1 MRLLFAYLSF
11 SCVIIGC
18 SSEAPREAPQVVA
31 TLPVIKLIVE
41 PILGDLSVV
50 TLLPDGAT
58 PHVYQPKPS
67 DIRLLGD
74 SQLIVSAHEHIDGWS
89 ATLSDTPHFALFES
103 AAESESSYEGSE
115 VFNPHYW
122 SDPNSV
128 LRVIPDLVNELCAV
142 FEDKCPALR
151 RRATAL
157 SVRIDSM
164 SSHLEHVFHP
174 TLEVDSSS
182 LGAEVKTAC
191 YITAQPFIDRYI
203 DRFGLER
210 LGPISQEAEQE
221 PTPAGLAALLETAE
235 RRQCQTLV
243 VQKALD
249 NRAILNLAR
258 DLKWDVIVVDP
269 LGVTAT
275 SYEDYL
281 GSLASSLKPSD
292 Q

>member
-1 MRLLFAYLSF
+1 MRELISYLYV
-11 SCVIIGC
+11 SCALIGC
-18 SSEAPREAPQVVA
+18 GPRPAEEAPQVVA
-31 TLPVIKLIVE
+31 TLPIIKLIVE

-50 TLLPDGAT
+50 TLLPDGAS

-74 SQLIVSAHEHIDGWS
+74 SQLIISAHEHIDGWS

-103 AAESESSYEGSE
+103 VAEAESRGEGSE
-115 VFNPHYW
+115 VLDPHYW

-128 LRVIPDLVNELCAV
+128 LKALPNLVNKLCSV
-142 FEDKCPALR
+142 FESKCPALR
-151 RRATAL
+151 RRATAF

-164 SSHLEHVFHP
+164 SSHLEEVFQSA
-174 TLEVDSSS
+174 LEVGSS
-182 LGAEVKTAC
+182 GPDGTVNTAC

-203 DRFGLER
+203 DRFGLAR
-210 LGPISQEAEQE
+210 LGPISQESEQE
-221 PTPAGLAALLETAE
+221 PTPASLAALLEKAE
-235 RRQCQTLV
+235 QRRCRSLI
-243 VQKALD
+243 VQSALD
-249 NRAILNLAR
+249 NRAILNLAA
-258 DLKWDVIVVDP
+258 DLDWDVIEVDP

-281 GSLASSLKPSD
+281 GSLAISLKPSG

>member
-1 MRLLFAYLSF
+1 MRFSISYLCF
-11 SCVIIGC
+11 SCVVIGC
-18 SSEAPREAPQVVA
+18 SSAPSREAPQVVT

-50 TLLPDGAT
+50 TLLPNGAS

-74 SQLIVSAHEHIDGWS
+74 SQLIISAHEHIDGWS

-103 AAESESSYEGSE
+103 VAEAESSGEGLE
-115 VFNPHYW
+115 VLNPHYW

-128 LRVIPDLVNELCAV
+128 LRALPNLVNELCTV
-142 FEDKCPALR
+142 FENKCPALR

-164 SSHLEHVFHP
+164 SSYLEEVFHP
-174 TLEVDSSS
+174 TLGVDSSS
-182 LGAEVKTAC
+182 FGGELKTAC
-191 YITAQPFIDRYI
+191 YITAQPFINRYI

-221 PTPAGLAALLETAE
+221 PTPASLAALLEKAE
-235 RRQCQTLV
+235 QRQCRSLI
-243 VQKALD
+243 VQSALD

-258 DLKWDVIVVDP
+258 DMEWDVIEVDP

-281 GSLASSLKPSD
+281 GSLAISLKPSG

>member
-1 MRLLFAYLSF
+1 MRFIISYLCF
-11 SCVIIGC
+11 SYIVIGC
-18 SSEAPREAPQVVA
+18 SSGPSREAPQVVA
-31 TLPVIKLIVE
+31 TLPIIKLIVE

-50 TLLPDGAT
+50 TLLPDGAS

-74 SQLIVSAHEHIDGWS
+74 AQLIISAHEHIDGWS
-89 ATLSDTPHFALFES
+89 VTLSDTPHFALFKS
-103 AAESESSYEGSE
+103 VADAEKSGEGSE
-115 VFNPHYW
+115 VLNPHYW

-128 LRVIPDLVNELCAV
+128 LRALPDLVNKLCTI
-142 FEDKCPALR
+142 FENKCPALR
-151 RRATAL
+151 RRATAF

-164 SSHLEHVFHP
+164 SRHLEEVFHP

-182 LGAEVKTAC
+182 LGGELKATC

-221 PTPAGLAALLETAE
+221 PTPASLAALLEKAE
-235 RRQCQTLV
+235 KRQCRSLI
-243 VQKALD
+243 VQSARD
-249 NRAILNLAR
+249 NRAILNLAA
-258 DLKWDVIVVDP
+258 DLEWSVIEVDH

-281 GSLASSLKPSD
+281 GSLASSLKPSG